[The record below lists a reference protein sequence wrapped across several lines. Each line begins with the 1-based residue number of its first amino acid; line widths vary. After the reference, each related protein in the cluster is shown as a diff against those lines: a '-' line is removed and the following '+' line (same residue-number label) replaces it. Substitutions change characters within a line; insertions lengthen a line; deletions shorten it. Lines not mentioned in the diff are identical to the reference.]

1 MQMRHAPLL
10 SLVLLSVVI
19 VVACSTAAPGWT
31 YAPAPSATPAQSG
44 AANAGASGAASGAP
58 SGGASGAPSGGAS
71 GAPSGGGSGS
81 TAVVQISATGI
92 KFDQSEVTVAASA
105 PFQIQFANNDAGT
118 PHNVSIHQGGPTGPE
133 LFKGEIFNGVGTRT
147 YDVPKLDP
155 GQYSFVCSVHPT
167 MTGTLTAQ

>member
-10 SLVLLSVVI
+10 SLVLLSVVT

-92 KFDQSEVTVAASA
+92 KFDQSTLTGPAAG
-105 PFQIQFANNDAGT
+105 FTIHFDNKDDQIPHDVDILDSSGKKVVDNKDFPGPAAKDYPIPPLPAGT
-118 PHNVSIHQGGPTGPE
+118 YKFECSIHPTQM
-133 LFKGEIFNGVGTRT
+133 F
-147 YDVPKLDP
+147 
-155 GQYSFVCSVHPT
+155 
-167 MTGTLTAQ
+167 GTLTVQ